1 MIPEELELCYT
12 DRTMVSNQQI
22 WLKWTNLIR
31 RWGIQEELAV
41 LLEAAGPMA
50 VFGAQLVYLGQ
61 PLLSR
66 LVPDDE
72 LQALAHMLE
81 DTNQARSFASFLREG
96 TAQ

>member
-1 MIPEELELCYT
+1 MIPLKLELCYT
-12 DRTMVSNQQI
+12 LRTMVSNQHI
-22 WLKWTNLIR
+22 WLKWTNSIH
-31 RWGIQEELAV
+31 RWGIHEELAV
-41 LLEAAGPMA
+41 LLEAAGPLA

-72 LQALAHMLE
+72 LQALAQMLE
-81 DTNQARSFASFLREG
+81 DTNQTRSFASFLREG